1 MFPGQHFRHKGDF
14 PFTAGIVAASLRLNF
29 FFPIPTAKMK
39 QTSLFLF
46 ATAFCVCVAEATT
59 LFTTDFNSPTYSNG
73 GLIGQDSWVLTSSTA
88 NPITV
93 ANSAT
98 DGTVTL
104 VTSGQDVRR
113 AFTPAQTSGSVYMTV
128 EFTVGSAQATGDY
141 FVHLGDNTT
150 SNFFARTYI
159 RSSGA
164 GFVMA
169 LGTSSGTVT
178 YGTTVLNL
186 NTAYT
191 LLARYDFV
199 PGLLND
205 TGALFINPSN
215 PLGEGDT
222 AYVAATTTG
231 ADATTINSVSL
242 RQGTAGN
249 APGVTIDSI
258 TVAIPEP
265 AAGLL
270 GGLGFVAL
278 LRRRR

>member
-1 MFPGQHFRHKGDF
+1 
-14 PFTAGIVAASLRLNF
+14 
-29 FFPIPTAKMK
+29 MK
-39 QTSLFLF
+39 QTSLFLL
-46 ATAFCVCVAEATT
+46 ATAFCVCAAEATT

-73 GLIGQDSWVLTSSTA
+73 GLIGQDSWVITGTSVVS
-88 NPITV
+88 PIAASNTP
-93 ANSAT
+93 T

-104 VTSGQDVRR
+104 VTNGQDVRR
-113 AFTPAQTSGSVYMTV
+113 AFTPAQTAGSVFMTV
-128 EFTVGSAQATGDY
+128 EFTVASAQATGDY
-141 FVHLGDNTT
+141 FVHLGDNGTT
-150 SNFFARTYI
+150 NFFARTFI

-169 LGTSSGTVT
+169 LGTSSGAVT
-178 YGTTVLNL
+178 YGTTVLNF

-191 LLARYDFV
+191 LLARYNFV

-215 PLGEGDT
+215 AFGVGDT

-231 ADATTINSVSL
+231 TDATIINSVSL
-242 RQGTAGN
+242 RQGTSTS

-265 AAGLL
+265 AAALL
-270 GGLGFVAL
+270 GGLVAHKS
-278 LRRRR
+278 